1 VRDEMISEI
10 LLERIV
16 RDALQ
21 EDLGS
26 GDVTTSSVI
35 PNSQKARGV
44 AMAKRAGVL
53 AGVEVSAKVFRTTD
67 PSCKIVV
74 RKGDGSRLGEG
85 DSIMEVV
92 GLAAPMLMAER
103 VALNL
108 LQRMSGIATETAR
121 YVDAVKGLKARIVDT
136 RKTTPGLR
144 ALEKYAVVVGG
155 GHNHRFGLYDGVLV
169 KDNHIALLRG
179 LGVTLNEAVRAI
191 KAKVPHTMRVE
202 VEVSDPAKVREAL
215 EAGADAL
222 LLDNMSAD
230 QIKDAVKLVNGRAIL
245 EASGGITL
253 ENVRRIAE
261 TGVDIISV
269 GAITHSAP
277 SLDISLEI
285 EPVPM

>member
-1 VRDEMISEI
+1 M
-10 LLERIV
+10 LLESAV
-16 RDALQ
+16 RDALL

-35 PNSQKARGV
+35 PSSQKARGV
-44 AMAKRAGVL
+44 ALAKRAGVL

-67 PSCKIVV
+67 PSCKIAIQ
-74 RKGDGSRLGEG
+74 KGDGSRLVEG

-103 VALNL
+103 VALNF
-108 LQRMSGIATETAR
+108 LQRMSGIATETAK
-121 YVDAVKGLKARIVDT
+121 YVEATKGLKVKIVDT

-144 ALEKYAVVVGG
+144 ALEKYAVLVGG
-155 GHNHRFGLYDGVLV
+155 GFNHRFGLYDGVLV

-179 LGVTLNEAVRAI
+179 LGLALNEAVRAL

-202 VEVSDPAKVREAL
+202 VEAGDLAKVREAL
-215 EAGADAL
+215 EAGADAI
-222 LLDNMSAD
+222 LLDNMDAD
-230 QIKDAVKLVNGRAIL
+230 EIKAAVKMVGGLAIL

-261 TGVDIISV
+261 TGVDVISV

-285 EPVPM
+285 EPVLM

>member
-1 VRDEMISEI
+1 M
-10 LLERIV
+10 LLENVV
-16 RDALQ
+16 RDALL

-26 GDVTTSSVI
+26 GDVTTSSMI
-35 PNSQKARGV
+35 PSDQRARGV
-44 AMAKRAGVL
+44 ALAKRAGVL

-67 PSCKIVV
+67 PSCKIAIH
-74 RKGDGSRLGEG
+74 KGDGSRLFEG

-103 VALNL
+103 VALNF

-121 YVDAVKGLKARIVDT
+121 YVEATRGLGVKIIDT

-144 ALEKYAVVVGG
+144 ALEKYAVLVGG
-155 GHNHRFGLYDGVLV
+155 GFNHRFGLYDGVLV
-169 KDNHIALLRG
+169 KDNHIALTRG
-179 LGVTLNEAVRAI
+179 LGLPLVEAVRAL

-202 VEVSDPAKVREAL
+202 VEASDLAKVREAL
-215 EAGADAL
+215 EAGADAI

-230 QIKDAVKLVNGRAIL
+230 EIKAAVKLVGGRAIL

-253 ENVRRIAE
+253 ENVRGIAE
-261 TGVDIISV
+261 TGVDLISV

-285 EPVPM
+285 EPVSG

>member
-1 VRDEMISEI
+1 M
-10 LLERIV
+10 LLENVV
-16 RDALQ
+16 RDALL

-26 GDVTTSSVI
+26 GDVTTSSMI
-35 PNSQKARGV
+35 PSDQRARGV
-44 AMAKRAGVL
+44 ALAKRAGVL

-67 PSCKIVV
+67 PSCKIAIH
-74 RKGDGSRLGEG
+74 KGDGSRLFEG

-103 VALNL
+103 VALNF

-121 YVDAVKGLKARIVDT
+121 YVEATRGLGVKIIDT

-144 ALEKYAVVVGG
+144 ALEKYAVLVGG
-155 GHNHRFGLYDGVLV
+155 GFNHRFGLYDGVLV
-169 KDNHIALLRG
+169 KDNHIALTRG
-179 LGVTLNEAVRAI
+179 LGLPLVEAVRAL

-202 VEVSDPAKVREAL
+202 VEVSDLAKVREAL
-215 EAGADAL
+215 EAGADAI

-230 QIKDAVKLVNGRAIL
+230 EIKAAVKLVGGRAIL

-253 ENVRRIAE
+253 ENVRGIAE
-261 TGVDIISV
+261 TGVDLISV

-285 EPVPM
+285 EPVSG

>member
-1 VRDEMISEI
+1 MISEM
-10 LLERIV
+10 LLESVV
-16 RDALQ
+16 REALS

-26 GDVTTSSVI
+26 GDVTTSSII
-35 PNSQKARGV
+35 PSAQKARGV
-44 AMAKRAGVL
+44 ALAKGAGVL

-67 PSCKIVV
+67 PSCRIEIH
-74 RKGDGSRLGEG
+74 KGDGSRLAEG

-103 VALNL
+103 VALNF

-121 YVDAVKGLKARIVDT
+121 YVDAARGLKAKIIDT

-144 ALEKYAVVVGG
+144 ALEKYAVLVGG
-155 GHNHRFGLYDGVLV
+155 GFNHRFGLYDGVLV
-169 KDNHIALLRG
+169 KDNHIALTRG
-179 LGVTLNEAVRAI
+179 LGLPLVESVRAL

-202 VEVSDPAKVREAL
+202 VEASDLAKVREAL
-215 EAGADAL
+215 EAGADAI

-230 QIKDAVKLVNGRAIL
+230 EIKAAVKLVGGRAIL

-253 ENVRRIAE
+253 ENVRGIAE
-261 TGVDIISV
+261 TGVDLISV

-285 EPVPM
+285 EPVSG

>member
-1 VRDEMISEI
+1 MISEI

-35 PNSQKARGV
+35 PDAQKARGV
-44 AMAKRAGVL
+44 ALAKRAGVL

-67 PSCKIVV
+67 PSCKIVI

-85 DSIMEVV
+85 DSIMEVE

-108 LQRMSGIATETAR
+108 LQRMSGIATETAKF
-121 YVDAVKGLKARIVDT
+121 VEATKGLKVKIVDT

-144 ALEKYAVVVGG
+144 MLEKYAVVVGG
-155 GHNHRFGLYDGVLV
+155 GFNHRFGLYDGVLV

-179 LGVTLNEAVRAI
+179 LGVNLSEAVRAL

-202 VEVSDPAKVREAL
+202 VEVSDLAKVREAL

-222 LLDNMSAD
+222 LLDNMNAD
-230 QIKDAVKLVNGRAIL
+230 EIRAAVKLVSGRAML

-261 TGVDIISV
+261 TGVDVISV

-285 EPVPM
+285 EPVPI

>member
-1 VRDEMISEI
+1 MISEI

-35 PNSQKARGV
+35 PNAQKARGV
-44 AMAKRAGVL
+44 ALAKRAGVL
-53 AGVEVSAKVFRTTD
+53 AGIEVSAKVFRTTD
-67 PSCKIVV
+67 PSCKIVIQ
-74 RKGDGSRLGEG
+74 KGDGSRLGEG
-85 DSIMEVV
+85 DSIMEVE

-108 LQRMSGIATETAR
+108 LQRMSGIATETAKF
-121 YVDAVKGLKARIVDT
+121 VEATKGLKVKIVDT

-155 GHNHRFGLYDGVLV
+155 GFNHRFGLYDGVLV
-169 KDNHIALLRG
+169 KDNHLALLRG
-179 LGVTLNEAVRAI
+179 LGVTLNEAVRAL

-202 VEVSDPAKVREAL
+202 VEASDLAKVREAL
-215 EAGADAL
+215 EAGADAI
-222 LLDNMSAD
+222 LLDNMNAD
-230 QIKDAVKLVNGRAIL
+230 EIKAAVRLVSGRALL

-261 TGVDIISV
+261 TGVDVISV
-269 GAITHSAP
+269 GAITHSAS

-285 EPVPM
+285 EPVIA